1 MTCLPNEQILVDI
14 VKVMLQE
21 LSNLQQEQSTRT
33 EKQKQNYHVSQQK
46 QNRQI
51 LVITL
56 THVNRD
62 AKFLGHETPFRITSK
77 IKWPFFAHLSKFY
90 FLNTFETRHFTSE

>member
-33 EKQKQNYHVSQQK
+33 EKQKQNYIVYPNK
-46 QNRQI
+46 NK
-51 LVITL
+51 TG
-56 THVNRD
+56 
-62 AKFLGHETPFRITSK
+62 KFWL
-77 IKWPFFAHLSKFY
+77 
-90 FLNTFETRHFTSE
+90 